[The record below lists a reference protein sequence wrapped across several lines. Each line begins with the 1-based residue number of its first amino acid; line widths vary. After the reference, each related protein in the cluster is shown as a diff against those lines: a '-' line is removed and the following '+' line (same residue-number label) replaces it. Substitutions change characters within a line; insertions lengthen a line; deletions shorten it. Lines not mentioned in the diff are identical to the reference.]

1 LKILI
6 VGSNKSWAIERF
18 FIRYLKELGAEV
30 HLYAAPDL
38 IFDRH
43 TKNIFFKILFKTK
56 ISTGYVAVNK
66 GLMKTAEKLQPDVIW
81 VFKGMEIFPST
92 LRTLGQRFKLA
103 NYNPD
108 HPFIIA
114 SKGGGNQNVRNSV
127 GLYDLHF
134 CYSLQL
140 KHQIEQEFK
149 IPAVFL
155 PFGFDLSMAD
165 YQEAIG
171 EPEILRVC
179 FLGNPDGIREKCI
192 AFIAE
197 NGFEI
202 DVYGHGWDK
211 TALQNKSNV
220 RMDHAIYGLAFWKKL
235 RAYRVQ
241 LNIFREHNAGSHNMR
256 SFEIPAVGGIQLAP
270 YSEEQSAF
278 FETGK
283 EIFFYK
289 SDEEMIRR
297 IKELLA
303 EKPAFATEQ
312 RKAARNRSLD
322 SDYSYKNRSAT
333 VYAAFKNMIG
343 ID

>member
-1 LKILI
+1 M
-6 VGSNKSWAIERF
+6 
-18 FIRYLKELGAEV
+18 

-43 TKNIFFKILFKTK
+43 TKNIFLKILFKTK

-66 GLMKTAEKLQPDVIW
+66 GLMETAEKLQPDVIW

-270 YSEEQSAF
+270 YSEEQLGF
-278 FETGK
+278 FEEGK
-283 EIFFYK
+283 EIYFYRNEG
-289 SDEEMIRR
+289 DLLVC
-297 IKELLA
+297 IKKLMA
-303 EKPAFATEQ
+303 ETLESINTMRA
-312 RKAARNRSLD
+312 AARLRSLE
-322 SDYSYKNRSAT
+322 SGYSYKQRALT
-333 VYAAFKNMIG
+333 VYESFQRIISHA
-343 ID
+343 